1 MTNTSSIDV
10 AVSLRLLIVNLDLLG
25 KYSLW
30 DAILGDKKM
39 QNKNVS
45 EEFKAIEK
53 PKFSTH
59 YNTRKV

>member
-1 MTNTSSIDV
+1 MTNTSSMDV

-45 EEFKAIEK
+45 EEFKAI
-53 PKFSTH
+53 
-59 YNTRKV
+59 